1 MITSYLSTW
10 RIVHSTLTRNKEIR
24 YWYCVTCLRIRQ
36 KEGIKR
42 CASRSQMNKTANEN
56 TLENILNFELFQ
68 LKANLFLSQSSC
80 RCWCY
85 CYRYIYICIKLNFS
99 IQIHFTFAEKLFT
112 SLKYLCM
119 YVYALCISIHSFA
132 LLNIHTCDVI
142 EMIWRWKTK
151 LLIRSQSQLY
161 RYICHL
167 ATQRG
172 TEKITAIQEENEDER
187 RIVDR
192 KVKITTKW
200 IQRRIRWK
208 ILWINSIYT
217 YLLT

>member
-80 RCWCY
+80 RPWCY

-99 IQIHFTFAEKLFT
+99 IRIHFTFAEKLFT

-119 YVYALCISIHSFA
+119 YVYAFLHIHSFYVWRHRND
-132 LLNIHTCDVI
+132 LKMKNKTFNSEPISIIQIHMSLGNPEGHGEDNRNSRRKRRC
-142 EMIWRWKTK
+142 
-151 LLIRSQSQLY
+151 
-161 RYICHL
+161 
-167 ATQRG
+167 
-172 TEKITAIQEENEDER
+172 EENCG
-187 RIVDR
+187 
-192 KVKITTKW
+192 
-200 IQRRIRWK
+200 
-208 ILWINSIYT
+208 
-217 YLLT
+217 